1 MANSLRKK
9 KESCGN
15 TYRMVNS
22 ESDYLPGSDK
32 QCITQT
38 ETTMVALKQAVEW
51 VRPGGLVTVA
61 VYPGHE
67 GGAEEAVRIAEWAG
81 TLDARAFEVQHLRPV
96 NRTAAPPECWVIWKR
111 GF

>member
-1 MANSLRKK
+1 MPMRLPGALR
-9 KESCGN
+9 ERLAAMMFNLG
-15 TYRMVNS
+15 
-22 ESDYLPGSDK
+22 YLPGSDK

-111 GF
+111 AF